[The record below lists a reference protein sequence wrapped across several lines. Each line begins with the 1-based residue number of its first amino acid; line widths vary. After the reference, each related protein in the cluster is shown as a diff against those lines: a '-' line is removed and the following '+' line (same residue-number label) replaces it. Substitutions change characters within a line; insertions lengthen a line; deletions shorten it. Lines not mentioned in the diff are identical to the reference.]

1 VQPALVG
8 VMTPI
13 MQVQIPFCSF
23 KGAYK
28 EEGEVYHLKMVEST
42 IIKIRVPTYF
52 WQRSWRSHET
62 EIGGKLGSIIVT
74 RFF

>member
-52 WQRSWRSHET
+52 RQRS
-62 EIGGKLGSIIVT
+62 
-74 RFF
+74 